1 MDGWNKRRMNSK
13 ESALLA
19 QMQDLGYS
27 HGLVVTALQ
36 LLGQS
41 PESVE
46 DALLYLYDN
55 QPPEKAFIEYIAN
68 LCERK

>member
-1 MDGWNKRRMNSK
+1 MDEWNKQHMNTN

-27 HGLVVTALQ
+27 HGMIATALR

-41 PESVE
+41 PEAVE

-55 QPPEKAFIEYIAN
+55 QPSEKDFVEHIAS
-68 LCERK
+68 LCENK

>member
-1 MDGWNKRRMNSK
+1 MNSK

-27 HGLVVTALQ
+27 QGMIATDFHIVS
-36 LLGQS
+36 QS
-41 PESVE
+41 PEAVE

-55 QPPEKAFIEYIAN
+55 KPSEKAFVEYLADM
-68 LCERK
+68 CES

>member
-1 MDGWNKRRMNSK
+1 MTAK

-27 HGLVVTALQ
+27 HGMVVTALR

-41 PESVE
+41 PEAIE

-55 QPPEKAFIEYIAN
+55 QPSEKEFVEYLAE
-68 LCERK
+68 LCEGK